1 MSIKLRMKF
10 RRLAILVVKRVVP
23 LVLILALVAILL
35 GLLFFDSVSQ
45 AVFED
50 ATEQVPGDLRIKR
63 FSPSFGGVT
72 LKDVEWTLDSKE
84 PVFEAS
90 EIFLNIGL
98 RNLMSRD
105 WYKAVTRV
113 KVSKP
118 GLRVTVDPNGNV
130 NLMSLIPSS
139 AETPKVDLSAIRTV
153 VEFEDGWILYNDRRD
168 SGFLY
173 ELSDWSGTFRLSDGE
188 TLQFETTGHPDGAE
202 DSSFGLNGWVALE
215 RPQMVAEVVLS
226 SFNLEPFTG
235 FPGFGPGLT
244 YVRGKVNGSIRA
256 SGEGTNWTELI
267 ADLFLVGDLSLEG
280 GAFRTPWMP
289 ASFTELAGQA
299 DLLGSG
305 VSTDSFQGK
314 FADIAFELV
323 GKAGLGADSEVDGRV
338 TTERF
343 PIKKLAGLLSEPIPL
358 ESGDAR
364 AIVEASG
371 PLSNVN
377 LKGSLFGYELVAQDQ
392 TVTEA
397 RADFLKSGNLVYIPE
412 MMAETSAGEIEGEG
426 WVFLGD
432 EIRVLFEFQGDD
444 TRPDAVMPGIAQR
457 ADFKVKVL
465 GDPALPTVFGSG
477 SAAGL
482 GDWAQGLSQ
491 AEGKFIF
498 SGQDL
503 MLYDGRANSGSSV
516 VNLNVGSFDLK
527 TKQFAG
533 LLSALNF
540 RAEDVPGLQGVSGL
554 FSGQA
559 MVEADLSGETPRVE
573 AQAVLSSGQFQSG
586 ELAVTDARGEAYFD
600 GTQVVIPWARSLFR
614 GSEVELAGVYDTRNS
629 AVKAT
634 VKSPNFDL
642 AAVGLPP
649 ESANLAATLE
659 GRVDGDIGVYGF
671 AGSSRGRAAL
681 SAVRRSSGRLSGVAW
696 VDGTQNGV
704 DVETVVV
711 GDGTPSEMNF
721 EYTGR
726 AGGPQLAG
734 FGPLD
739 LFGAAHLAGSNL
751 TIKPTLFSAPNA
763 TQEVSFYPLT
773 TYSGAAY
780 SFFGPLMA
788 GPLEKVVIEESPF
801 PTTRSALVAGK
812 ANLGTGALDLKYHI
826 RMARL
831 EDAPFPVPME
841 SPLPFELLSGYGR
854 AGGRVLGTLDSP
866 KVQAS
871 FHLPWLML
879 EHDNER
885 RLTMGVSGRLALGR
899 RILEVPQITVSENP
913 FDGRLEQETEAV
925 PGDGLLGVSGQL
937 KMDQTFDLR
946 LKTQGFSPS
955 FLAFF
960 APEQFARFVPS
971 GRLATDSLHVWGSIA
986 EPALAGEVR
995 LLRGGIMLGGEPYP
1009 INSASV
1015 DFSSQGGE
1023 IRIPR
1028 LSAVAPGVELTG
1040 SLRRRV
1046 DGELE
1051 GEIRAE
1057 DMDLA
1062 KIRRVDPLLEGL
1074 SGRGD
1079 LVVKMGGAFPS
1090 SPVAE
1095 VGFRGKDLIWN
1106 NKHIGGRDR
1115 DVAIETLVLGVFEEE
1130 GMSLRKGLT
1139 IAPTDSGIFL
1149 ELPAQGFRFQRA
1161 SEGLRMTAGGAVNL
1175 PMAGLTASNF
1185 KTFQSLME
1193 YFASPD
1199 GPDFGRQ
1206 GVPFEVAFDNLTT
1219 RELARLTG
1227 RRTRGLSLSTDLAV
1241 RLEGQWWRDH
1251 QKDAGDSLPRYELA
1265 LGELSFQ
1272 SGRRGERTGFGLN
1285 KPANV
1290 LYQREG
1296 TAGYLSVQDFEVGF
1310 TRQEQTPEESQSK
1323 EDEEETRSQFTEVR
1337 AGVVRAGGRLAVTRL
1352 PGTEPQSNFAVDAD
1366 DIPLANLE
1374 FLLPSGLPLT
1384 GMVDFLEVDLQ
1395 GVLPSPKLH
1404 IDGEIAD
1411 FGLGPVTGMEVDGSI
1426 SAFETEGAYRIVIGE
1441 EIDAGITVTFQ
1452 DNDVTA
1458 HGAKIDGDADLY
1470 WVADGQPN
1478 PNRLE
1483 LFAKNLSVSLDS
1495 PINLTAAWI
1504 DKNLAVLA
1512 GIVPGKVNASGTLE
1526 GRLTATGTLRRPEFE
1541 GLGKLEDG
1549 TFDSADYGRFDQLN
1563 LDAQLTRI
1571 TRDEAVNSPV
1581 LEAASS
1587 GFLTRLRLNRFG
1599 GNLGGKPFIA
1609 GGIAEFAGIVPT
1621 LLDLHMKGD
1630 ALPVR
1635 LPDLFVGQ
1643 MDMDLELNGREVR
1656 NGGEVALRPELT
1668 GLMVFPSGEFR
1679 IPLGAVSSTVEE
1691 PVAEEEPEDG
1701 RGRRRRRDREPEPV
1715 GVVGVPLDISL
1726 DLSLGSEFFV
1736 NALSSRV
1743 RTVGDLQ
1750 IRAFDGVAKVYGQV
1764 ALSRG
1769 VIRIPFYDASF
1780 RVRQGLAIFDGPLVP
1795 RLEEVEAVADLGGY
1809 RITARANGRYPD
1821 TFSLDLYSDP
1831 PLPQSEL
1838 SRIAVLGGLPPAIT
1852 GGPTDPNG
1860 SQSAL
1865 GTLGATGASF
1875 LSGMLTNRLTE
1886 QIANTFFLSELSFDY
1901 IPPATYAVKIAKA
1914 LDPNDRFLLTVTRII
1929 RDNGQNENLYG
1940 IEWRFTRSFLLRTAF
1955 DQLARIRLW
1964 VQSINRF

>member
-1 MSIKLRMKF
+1 MKF
-10 RRLAILVVKRVVP
+10 RRLAILAVKRVVP
-23 LVLILALVAILL
+23 LVLILAVVAVLL
-35 GLLFFDSVSQ
+35 ALLFFDSVSQ

-50 ATEQVPGDLRIKR
+50 ATEQVPGNLKVKR

-72 LKDVEWTLDSKE
+72 LKGVEWTLDSKE

-90 EIFLNIGL
+90 EIFLNIGI
-98 RNLMSRD
+98 RNLLDRE
-105 WYKAVTRV
+105 WYKAVTLA
-113 KVSKP
+113 KVRKP

-130 NLMSLIPSS
+130 NLLSLIPSNT
-139 AETPKVDLSAIRTV
+139 ETPAVDLSAIRTV
-153 VEFEDGWILYNDRRD
+153 VEFDEGWILYNDRRD

-173 ELSDWSGTFRLSDGE
+173 ELSDWSGTFRLADGE
-188 TLQFETTGHPDGAE
+188 SLQFETTGHPNGVQ
-202 DSSFGLNGWVALE
+202 DSLFGLTGRVALE
-215 RPQMVAEVVLS
+215 RPQMVAEVLLQN
-226 SFNLEPFTG
+226 FNLEPFTG

-244 YVRGKVNGSIRA
+244 YVRGKVEGSIRA
-256 SGEGTNWTELI
+256 SGEGTNWTEL
-267 ADLFLVGDLSLEG
+267 AANLFLVGELTLDG
-280 GAFRTPWMP
+280 GAFRSPRMP

-299 DLLGSG
+299 NLLGSG
-305 VSTDSFQGK
+305 VSTESFRGK

-338 TTERF
+338 ATERF
-343 PIKKLAGLLSEPIPL
+343 PIEKLEKLLSEPIPI
-358 ESGDAR
+358 ESGEAM
-364 AIVEASG
+364 AVVEASG
-371 PLSNVN
+371 PLEEVT
-377 LKGSLFGYELVAQDQ
+377 LKGTLYGYDLKAQDQ

-397 RADFLKSGNLVYIPE
+397 RAEFLKSGDLVYLPQ
-412 MMAETSAGEIEGEG
+412 MLADTSAGQIEGEG

-432 EIRVLFEFQGDD
+432 EIRVLFEFQGEG
-444 TRPDAVMPGIAQR
+444 TRPDALMPGIAQQ
-457 ADFKVKVL
+457 ADFKVKVI
-465 GDPALPTVFGSG
+465 GDPAVPTVFGQG
-477 SAAGL
+477 SALGL
-482 GDWAQGLSQ
+482 GEWAQGLSQ
-491 AEGKFIF
+491 AEGKFIY
-498 SGQDL
+498 SGEDL
-503 MLYDGRANSGSSV
+503 MLYEGRASSGGSV
-516 VNLNVGSFDLK
+516 VNLDVGAFDLK
-527 TKQFAG
+527 TKQFSG

-540 RAEDVPGLQGVSGL
+540 RAEDVPGLQGVSGI
-554 FSGQA
+554 FSGNA

-573 AQAVLSSGQFQSG
+573 AQAVLSAGQFQSG
-586 ELAVTDARGEAYFD
+586 DLAVTDARGEAYFD
-600 GTQVVIPWARSLFR
+600 GTQVVIPWARSFFR

-629 AVKAT
+629 AVKAS
-634 VKSPNFDL
+634 VKSPNFNL

-659 GRVDGDIGVYGF
+659 GKIDGDIGVYGF

-681 SAVRRSSGRLSGVAW
+681 SAVRRPSGRVSGVAW

-711 GDGTPSEMNF
+711 ADGTPSEMNF

-739 LFGAAHLAGSNL
+739 LFGAANLTGNSL
-751 TIKPTLFSAPNA
+751 TIKPTLFSAPSA
-763 TQEVSFYPLT
+763 TKEVSFYPLT

-780 SFFGPLMA
+780 SFFGPLMS
-788 GPLEKVVIEESPF
+788 GPLQKVVIEESPF
-801 PTTRSALVAGK
+801 PTTRSAIVAGR

-826 RMARL
+826 NMARL

-866 KVQAS
+866 KVEAS
-871 FHLPWLML
+871 FHFPWLML

-885 RLTMGVSGRLALGR
+885 RLSLGLSGRLALGR
-899 RILEVPQITVSENP
+899 RILEVPSLTVAENP
-913 FDGRLEQETEAV
+913 YDGRLEQEQPGV
-925 PGDGLLGVSGQL
+925 PADGLLGVHGSL

-946 LKTQGFSPS
+946 LRTEGFSPS

-986 EPALAGEVR
+986 NPALAGEVK

-1009 INSASV
+1009 ITSASV

-1023 IRIPR
+1023 IRVPR

-1040 SLRRRV
+1040 SLKRRTN
-1046 DGELE
+1046 GELE

-1062 KIRRVDPLLEGL
+1062 KIRRVDPLLEGVN
-1074 SGRGD
+1074 GRGD
-1079 LVVKMGGAFPS
+1079 LVVRMGGKFPS
-1090 SPVAE
+1090 SPLAE
-1095 VGFRGKDLIWN
+1095 VGFRARELTWN
-1106 NKHIGGRDR
+1106 TKYIGGRDR
-1115 DVAIETLVLGVFEEE
+1115 EVAIETLVLGVFEEE

-1139 IAPTDSGIFL
+1139 IAPTDEGIFL
-1149 ELPAQGFRFQRA
+1149 ELPAEGFRFQRA
-1161 SEGLRMTAGGAVNL
+1161 AEGLQVTAGGAVNL

-1193 YFASPD
+1193 YFASPE
-1199 GPDFGRQ
+1199 GPDFGKQ
-1206 GVPFEVAFDNLTT
+1206 GVPFQMALKNLTT

-1227 RRTRGLSLSTDLAV
+1227 RRTRGLSLSTDLALS
-1241 RLEGQWWRDH
+1241 LEGQWWRDH
-1251 QKDAGDSLPRYELA
+1251 QKDAGDSLPRYEVA
-1265 LGELSFQ
+1265 LDELSFQ

-1285 KPANV
+1285 KPANLV
-1290 LYQREG
+1290 YQREG
-1296 TAGYLSVQDFEVGF
+1296 TAGFLNINDFEIGF
-1310 TRQEQTPEESQSK
+1310 TRQEQATEEQQSK
-1323 EDEEETRSQFTEVR
+1323 DDLEERRPQFTEVR
-1337 AGVVRAGGRLAVTRL
+1337 EGVVHAGGRLALTRL
-1352 PGTEPQSNFAVDAD
+1352 PGTDPQSNFALDAD

-1374 FLLPSGLPLT
+1374 FLLPGGLPLSGT
-1384 GMVDFLEVDLQ
+1384 VDFLQVNLD
-1395 GVLPSPKLH
+1395 GVLPSPELH
-1404 IDGEIAD
+1404 IDGEITD
-1411 FGLGPVTGMEVDGSI
+1411 FGLGPVTGMEVDGSVA
-1426 SAFETEGAYRIVIGE
+1426 AFESNGAYHIVVGE
-1441 EIDAGITVTFQ
+1441 EVDEGITVTFE
-1452 DNDVTA
+1452 DNDVTS
-1458 HGAKIDGDADLY
+1458 HGGKIDGDTDLY
-1470 WVADGQPN
+1470 WIHDAKPD

-1495 PINLTAAWI
+1495 PLNLTATWT
-1504 DKNLAVLA
+1504 DKDLAVLA
-1512 GIVPGKVNASGTLE
+1512 GIVPGKVNSSGTLE
-1526 GRLTATGTLRRPEFE
+1526 ARLAATGTLRRPEFE
-1541 GLGKLEDG
+1541 GYGKLENG
-1549 TFDSADYGRFDQLN
+1549 TFDSEKFGRFDQLN
-1563 LDAQLTRI
+1563 IDSQLTRI
-1571 TRDEAVNSPV
+1571 TREEAVDSEV
-1581 LEAASS
+1581 LQAATS
-1587 GFLTRLRLNRFG
+1587 GFLTRWRLDRFS
-1599 GNLGGKPFIA
+1599 GNLGGRPFLA
-1609 GGIAEFAGIVPT
+1609 GGMAELAGIEPT
-1621 LLDLHMKGD
+1621 MLDLHMKGES
-1630 ALPVR
+1630 LPVK

-1643 MDMDLELNGREVR
+1643 MDMDLEINGREVR
-1656 NGGEVALRPELT
+1656 DGGKVALRPELT

-1691 PVAEEEPEDG
+1691 PSAETESETESG
-1701 RGRRRRRDREPEPV
+1701 SERRRRREREREPDPV
-1715 GVVGVPLDISL
+1715 GITGIPLDISL

-1736 NALSSRV
+1736 NALNSRV

-1852 GGPTDPNG
+1852 GAPSDPNS

-1875 LSGMLTNRLTE
+1875 LSGILTNRLTE

-1955 DQLARIRLW
+1955 DQLARLRLW